1 MLFKHGCADRS
12 ETKAWILHETVF
24 SRRLIAMSGFVKRTI
39 DVDGISTGYLTAGAG
54 GPPLVLLHGVGTS
67 AGEWAWV
74 LPDLAR
80 DNLVYAPDLPG
91 YDGSSDPPDYSPAFT
106 ARFVAS
112 FLDAVG
118 VERDAVLVGS
128 SFGGLAAL
136 HLALSEPERV
146 AALVL
151 ADSAGLD
158 QTMSPAF
165 AALALPRG
173 VEPLASWH
181 RTPPG
186 AAQRAFVRASLLF
199 ARPWQIPLRWL
210 AGQYRLSRLASFPRT
225 ELAALRTAI
234 NPAGQREVFME
245 RLPEL
250 RMPTLIVWGTEDRV
264 FPVWQAKGAA
274 AGLPNGSLELVPNC
288 GHLPH
293 VEQPERF
300 ASLLGEF
307 VGGSR

>member
-1 MLFKHGCADRS
+1 
-12 ETKAWILHETVF
+12 
-24 SRRLIAMSGFVKRTI
+24 MSGFVKRTI

-74 LPDLAR
+74 LPALAR
-80 DNLVYAPDLPG
+80 DNLVYAIDLPG
-91 YDGSSDPPDYSPAFT
+91 YDGSGEPSDYSSAFT

-118 VERDAVLVGS
+118 VERDVVFVGS

-146 AALVL
+146 RALVL
-151 ADSAGLD
+151 ANSAGLD
-158 QTMSPAF
+158 RAVSPFLAN
-165 AALALPRG
+165 LALPRG

-186 AAQRAFVRASLLF
+186 GAQRAFVRASLLF
-199 ARPWQIPLRWL
+199 ARSWQIPLKWL
-210 AGQYRLSRLASFPRT
+210 TGQYRLSRLPRFPRT

-234 NPAGQREVFME
+234 NPAGQREVFVD
-245 RLPEL
+245 RLPDL

-264 FPVWQAKGAA
+264 FPVWHGTGAA
-274 AGLPNGSLELVPNC
+274 ARLANGSLELVPNC

-300 ASLLGEF
+300 VSILGEF

>member
-1 MLFKHGCADRS
+1 
-12 ETKAWILHETVF
+12 
-24 SRRLIAMSGFVKRTI
+24 MSGFVKRTI
-39 DVDGISTGYLTAGAG
+39 DVDGISTGYLTAGEG

-74 LPDLAR
+74 LPALAR
-80 DNLVYAPDLPG
+80 DNLVYAVDLPG

-118 VERDAVLVGS
+118 VERAVFVGS

-136 HLALSEPERV
+136 HLALSDPARV

-158 QTMSPAF
+158 RAVTPFLAN
-165 AALALPRG
+165 LALPKG
-173 VEPLASWH
+173 VEPLAFWH

-199 ARPWQIPLRWL
+199 ARPWHIPLRWL

-234 NPAGQREVFME
+234 NPAGQREVFVD
-245 RLPEL
+245 RLPDL
-250 RMPTLIVWGTEDRV
+250 RMPTLVVWGTEDRV
-264 FPVWQAKGAA
+264 FPFWQAKGAA
-274 AGLPNGSLELVPNC
+274 ARLPNGSLQLIPNC

-293 VEQPERF
+293 VEKPDRF
-300 ASLLGEF
+300 ASILGEF
-307 VGGSR
+307 LGDLR